1 MLMNQVVEKCL
12 KNPWTVAMKME
23 RKNKRNCQKRTSPK
37 KRISVTNN
45 YKDVAYW
52 QLHCRKHSN
61 VEDEAPTDKPTE
73 ELNPEEN
80 KERIDNLWASFKKD
94 VDSTTAKKPEADS
107 KPAAQ
112 EPVKETAKV
121 VEEYEF
127 AGEKVKWVKL
137 CDARHSDIKIIF
149 LFRVTREVPKP
160 AASSSGLQSL
170 KRPPPVK
177 SGGLSGFFSSKKPK
191 LTTLEKSKLDWD
203 GFKKDEGI
211 EEDLK
216 TFNQGKQGF
225 LERKAFL
232 ERTDMKQFE
241 IERNLRMGRKNGPWD
256 FAVPCITE

>member
-1 MLMNQVVEKCL
+1 MLDGSDYSSDSSDEDYKPCGAESDVDEPSGGEVSEESLNSGNEDGKKKQKKL
-12 KNPWTVAMKME
+12 SK
-23 RKNKRNCQKRTSPK
+23 KNKSK
-37 KRISVTNN
+37 KT
-45 YKDVAYW
+45 
-52 QLHCRKHSN
+52 KHSN

-73 ELNPEEN
+73 EFNPEEN

-127 AGEKVKWVKL
+127 AGEKVK
-137 CDARHSDIKIIF
+137 
-149 LFRVTREVPKP
+149 VTREVPKP

-241 IERNLRMGRKNGPWD
+241 IERNLRMGRKNGP
-256 FAVPCITE
+256 

>member
-1 MLMNQVVEKCL
+1 MLDGSDYSSDSSDEDYKPCGAESDVDEPSGGEVSEESLNSGNEDGKKKQKKL
-12 KNPWTVAMKME
+12 SK
-23 RKNKRNCQKRTSPK
+23 KNKSK
-37 KRISVTNN
+37 KT
-45 YKDVAYW
+45 
-52 QLHCRKHSN
+52 KHSN

-127 AGEKVKWVKL
+127 AGEKVK
-137 CDARHSDIKIIF
+137 
-149 LFRVTREVPKP
+149 VTREVPKP

-241 IERNLRMGRKNGPWD
+241 IERNLRMGRKNGP
-256 FAVPCITE
+256 